1 MFVWNTLG
9 AFWAYLRQQQQTFVL
24 SNQNRTHLAS
34 TSTEAVAANSGTTST
49 SHTNTNNGN
58 DAINAN
64 QCQNQIR
71 PNWAASILES
81 NVLDNHF
88 QTHSGIVPD
97 TNDQNHLVNRILNT
111 ITQSFPLNGGSS
123 GGGGGGGVGGVGRNN
138 TNNGKKE
145 MLKKEM
151 HSFVSGDPIAG
162 TSGIKHHHQYENVI
176 TSTSSDSASKCSEQ
190 SLSNNSSGQIIGTL
204 HRNPYHEIDLSGE
217 HNHRLHQLHHHHH
230 HCCHQYHPYS
240 DPSLSEPTCPL
251 LIFRESPSSATT
263 ASSSLVTHG
272 SINTPSPYQ
281 STADLDLTSECASDY
296 GIADP
301 IVGSTRTSSGLYL
314 MASRRTKLISD
325 STTGALCTNPN
336 TSATTERCR
345 MGSIRKTS
353 SGCSSP
359 FHPYSA
365 LGRSHANTSYHYTH
379 RHSSSAVMSHS
390 NSSTS
395 GGQMGPGIVIG
406 NSRRHRSS
414 YPSTGIRHSISG
426 TLRIGPRIY
435 RGRSSQR
442 CAQIGLFHQSI
453 PNN

>member
-190 SLSNNSSGQIIGTL
+190 SLK
-204 HRNPYHEIDLSGE
+204 
-217 HNHRLHQLHHHHH
+217 
-230 HCCHQYHPYS
+230 
-240 DPSLSEPTCPL
+240 
-251 LIFRESPSSATT
+251 
-263 ASSSLVTHG
+263 
-272 SINTPSPYQ
+272 
-281 STADLDLTSECASDY
+281 CASDY

-442 CAQIGLFHQSI
+442 K
-453 PNN
+453 NETNE